1 MEALFEIHFGA
12 FRLDPANS
20 CIWQGTTKHTMAPK
34 DFTLLYALASRS
46 GNLVTKTELKNMV
59 WPKTAVS
66 DNVIKTCIRRIRQIL
81 HDDYKLPQYIET
93 IHRRG
98 YRFICP
104 IKTGKSPEILTAC
117 QSFLPDLVVGREKE
131 LHLLE
136 KIFESVRSGARKT
149 VFVSG
154 EAGIGKTTLVNT
166 FCRKAENR
174 CTMLLIKGQCVENFG
189 SGEPYRP
196 ILEALSD
203 LCRTNDSA
211 LVLSKMKR
219 CAPRWL
225 LQMPW
230 LLSDDEIAE
239 LQKLLIGTTYDQMLR
254 ELVEVLETVSNEIPL
269 IIVVEDLHWSDG
281 ATLDALNAIAR
292 RQKPAQLLVVCTF
305 RPEELTAKSHPLQEL
320 KNDLDLHGY
329 SVDFPL
335 SLLST
340 GDLAKLLARLYPD
353 RTVPDRFIEWIYR
366 NSEGN
371 PLYVNAL
378 LNQAEI
384 LGWLK
389 INKAAADEL
398 AAYET
403 ATSVLPGTLHHLIEK
418 NLNRISKSEKIVV
431 ETASV
436 VGRTF
441 PVKLLADSAADQESV
456 DAVCYRL
463 SKRNQLLCSAGIM
476 DWPDGTQ
483 TPCYSFIHSLH
494 QQVTY
499 NTIPPLRA
507 RRLHLEIGYRI
518 EKAYQRDIGRN
529 AANLATHFEQGRNYQ
544 KAVIYRQRAGEIA
557 FERHAYQEV
566 IDHINGGLGLLPK
579 TSDKF
584 DRGNIELSLQIM
596 LGYTLVATQ
605 GYASPQVES
614 TFSRAHE
621 LCSESRP
628 IQKLMPVLFGLWL
641 YYIAKPQFDEA
652 WEVGNYYH
660 RIASQAQNGAYNT
673 WAYAI
678 YCVNNWYQ
686 GRFTESAAY
695 AEKSVAS
702 YDPIRHQ
709 PFVQQHGMD
718 AGLVSWGHKAMT
730 LCLIGYPDRAYE
742 EGHKSLTISKKN
754 SGPFMI
760 ATILTYNCA
769 VHYFRRD
776 VLILKRA
783 VEELISL
790 TNEHSIMYYHAIAEI
805 LRVWGL
811 AVEGAAKDSLAR
823 ISPIIEA
830 YRATGA
836 NLMVNYFL
844 YLLADIYR
852 LDNQPELG
860 LQVIDEALSITKT
873 TDVRWIEGDLHRLKG
888 DLYLMKSER
897 SSKARAACLKKA
909 EACFKEALE
918 VSRRQKAILFE
929 LRAASGLSRVM
940 DNQNNRDDALN
951 LLKEVYGRFKEGFD
965 LPDLKDTKLLI
976 EALGRPP
983 KSPVYIKNQFMDA
996 LKKG

>member
-1 MEALFEIHFGA
+1 MEALFEIHFGS

-20 CIWQGTTKHTMAPK
+20 CIWQGTIQHPLAPK
-34 DFTLLYALASRS
+34 DFALLYALASRS
-46 GNLVTKTELKNMV
+46 GNLVTKKELINIV

-81 HDDYKLPQYIET
+81 QDDYQSPQYIET

-104 IKTGKSPEILTAC
+104 IKTGQSPEILTIC
-117 QSFLPDLVVGREKE
+117 QSFFPDLVVGREKE
-131 LHLLE
+131 LSLLD
-136 KIFESVRSGARKT
+136 KIFKSVRSGARKT

-166 FCRKAENR
+166 FCQKAEKR

-196 ILEALSD
+196 ILEALGD
-203 LCRTNDSA
+203 LCRTNNSA

-225 LQMPW
+225 LLMPW
-230 LLSDDEIAE
+230 LLSEDEIAE
-239 LQKLLIGTTYDQMLR
+239 LQKLLIGTTSDQMLR
-254 ELVEVLETVSNEIPL
+254 ELVEVLETISNEIPL
-269 IIVVEDLHWSDG
+269 ILVVEDLHWSDG

-292 RQKPAQLLVVCTF
+292 GQAPAQLLVVCTF
-305 RPEELTAKSHPLQEL
+305 RPEELTAKAHPLREI
-320 KNDLDLHGY
+320 KNDLDIHGY
-329 SVDFPL
+329 SVNLAL

-340 GDLAKLLARLYPD
+340 GDLAKLLTRLYPD
-353 RTVPDRFIEWIYR
+353 RTVPDKLIEWIYR

-384 LGWLK
+384 LQWLQ

-398 AAYET
+398 IEYET
-403 ATSVLPGTLHHLIEK
+403 STSLLPGTLHHLIEK
-418 NLNRISKSEKIVV
+418 NLTRILPSERVVV

-441 PVKLLADSAADQESV
+441 PVKLLADAADDQERM

-463 SKRNQLLCSAGIM
+463 TRRNQLLCSAGIM

-483 TPCYSFIHSLH
+483 TPCYSFIHALH

-499 NTIPPLRA
+499 DTIPPLRA

-518 EKAYQRDIGRN
+518 EEAYQRDIGRI
-529 AANLATHFEQGRNYQ
+529 AANLATHFERGRNYQ

-557 FERHAYQEV
+557 FERHAYREV

-584 DRGNIELSLQIM
+584 DRRDIELSLQIL
-596 LGYTLVATQ
+596 LGYALAATQ
-605 GYASPQVES
+605 GYASPEVES

-621 LCSESRP
+621 LCSGPSP
-628 IQKLMPVLFGLWL
+628 MQKLMPVLFGLWL
-641 YYIAKPQFDEA
+641 YYLVKSQFDKA

-660 RIASQAQNGAYNT
+660 RIASQAQSGAYSP

-678 YCVNNWYQ
+678 LCSTNWYQ
-686 GRFTESAAY
+686 GGFAASAAY
-695 AEKSVAS
+695 AEKSIAC

-718 AGLVSWGHKAMT
+718 AGLFSWGHKAMT
-730 LCLIGYPDRAYE
+730 LCLMGYPDQASE
-742 EGHKSLTISKKN
+742 ESHKSLTISKKN

-776 VLILKRA
+776 VLMLKRT

-790 TNEHSIMYYHAIAEI
+790 TNEHGIVYYHAIAEI

-823 ISPIIEA
+823 IPPIIDA

-852 LDNQPELG
+852 LDNQPEQG
-860 LQVIDEALSITKT
+860 LKVIDEALSITKT
-873 TDVRWIEGDLHRLKG
+873 TDARWIEGDLHRLKG

-897 SSKARAACLKKA
+897 SSKARAACMKKA
-909 EACFKEALE
+909 DACFKEALE
-918 VSRRQKAILFE
+918 VTRRQKAILFE
-929 LRAASGLSRVM
+929 LRAASGLSKVM
-940 DNQNNRDDALN
+940 DYHNNRDDALN
-951 LLKEVYGRFKEGFD
+951 LLKQVYGRFKEGFD
-965 LPDLKDTKLLI
+965 LPDLKDTKLMI
-976 EALGRPP
+976 EALSRQSL
-983 KSPVYIKNQFMDA
+983 SPMSH
-996 LKKG
+996 LR

>member
-1 MEALFEIHFGA
+1 MEDLFEIHFGS

-20 CIWQGTTKHTMAPK
+20 CIWQGTIQHTLAPK
-34 DFTLLYALASRS
+34 DFALLYALASRS
-46 GNLVTKTELKNMV
+46 GDLVTKKELINSV

-81 HDDYKLPQYIET
+81 HDDYKSPQYIET

-104 IKTGKSPEILTAC
+104 VKTGESSEIHTAC
-117 QSFLPDLVVGREKE
+117 QPFLPDLVVGRAKE
-131 LHLLE
+131 LNLLD
-136 KIFESVRSGARKT
+136 KIFKSVRSGARKT
-149 VFVSG
+149 VFVAG

-166 FCRKAENR
+166 FCQKAEKS

-189 SGEPYRP
+189 PGEPYRP
-196 ILEALSD
+196 ILEALGD
-203 LCRTNDSA
+203 LCRTNNCA
-211 LVLSKMKR
+211 LVLSKLKR

-230 LLSDDEIAE
+230 LLSKDEIAE
-239 LQKLLIGTTYDQMLR
+239 LQKLLIGTTSDQMLR
-254 ELVEVLETVSNEIPL
+254 ELVEVLEAISKEIPL

-281 ATLDALNAIAR
+281 ASLDALNAIAR
-292 RQKPAQLLVVCTF
+292 GQNPAQLLVVCTF
-305 RPEELTAKSHPLQEL
+305 RPEELMTKAHPLREIKNEL
-320 KNDLDLHGY
+320 DIHGY
-329 SVDFPL
+329 CVNLPL
-335 SLLST
+335 PLLSR
-340 GDLAKLLARLYPD
+340 GDLAKLLTRLYPD
-353 RTVPDRFIEWIYR
+353 RAVPDKFIEWIYR

-384 LGWLK
+384 MQWLER
-389 INKAAADEL
+389 NKATADEL
-398 AAYET
+398 SEYET
-403 ATSVLPGTLHHLIEK
+403 STSLLPGTLHHLIEK
-418 NLNRISKSEKIVV
+418 NLTRLLPDERVV
-431 ETASV
+431 LETASV

-441 PVKLLADSAADQESV
+441 PVKLLADSADDQERM

-463 SKRNQLLCSAGIM
+463 AGRNQLLCSAGIM

-483 TPCYSFIHSLH
+483 TPCYSFIHALH

-499 NTIPPLRA
+499 DTIPPLRA

-518 EKAYQRDIGRN
+518 ENAYQRDIGRI
-529 AANLATHFEQGRNYQ
+529 AANLATHFERGRNYQ

-584 DRGNIELSLQIM
+584 ERGDIELSLQIM
-596 LGYTLVATQ
+596 LGYTLAATQ
-605 GYASPQVES
+605 GYASPEVES
-614 TFSRAHE
+614 TFSRAQE
-621 LCSESRP
+621 LCSGSKP
-628 IQKLMPVLFGLWL
+628 MQKLMPVLFGLFM
-641 YYIAKPQFDEA
+641 YYFVKSQFDEA
-652 WEVGNYYH
+652 SEIGYNYI
-660 RIASQAQNGAYNT
+660 RIASQPQYGDYLP

-678 YCVNNWYQ
+678 QCLTGWYQ
-686 GRFTESAAY
+686 GEFAASAENAD
-695 AEKSVAS
+695 KSVAC

-709 PFVQQHGMD
+709 PLVQLHGMD
-718 AGLVSWGHKAMT
+718 AGLTSWGHKAMA
-730 LCLIGYPDRAYE
+730 LCLMGYPDQACE
-742 EGHKSLTISKKN
+742 VAKKSLTASKKY

-760 ATILTYNCA
+760 ATILTYYCA

-776 VLILKRA
+776 VLMLKCA

-790 TNEHSIMYYHAIAEI
+790 TNEHGIIYYNAIAEI

-823 ISPIIEA
+823 ILPIIDT

-852 LDNQPELG
+852 FDNQPEQG
-860 LQVIDEALSITKT
+860 LRVIDEALSFTKT
-873 TDVRWIEGDLHRLKG
+873 TDARWIEGDIHRLKG
-888 DLYLMKSER
+888 DLYLMKSKR
-897 SSKARAACLKKA
+897 SSRARAACMKKA

-918 VSRRQKAILFE
+918 FTRKQKAAWFE

-940 DNQNNRDDALN
+940 DYHNNRDDALN
-951 LLKEVYGRFKEGFD
+951 LLEQVYGRFEEGFD

-976 EALGRPP
+976 EEL
-983 KSPVYIKNQFMDA
+983 SP
-996 LKKG
+996 

>member
-1 MEALFEIHFGA
+1 MEDLFEIHFGS

-20 CIWQGTTKHTMAPK
+20 CIWQGTKKHAMAPK
-34 DFTLLYALASRS
+34 DFALLYALASRS

-66 DNVIKTCIRRIRQIL
+66 DNVIKTCIRRIRKIL
-81 HDDYKLPQYIET
+81 HDDYKSPQYIDT

-104 IKTGKSPEILTAC
+104 IKTEKSPGISTAC
-117 QSFLPDLVVGREKE
+117 QFFLPNLVVGREKE
-131 LHLLE
+131 LSLLE
-136 KIFESVRSGARKT
+136 KIFESVRAGTRKT

-166 FCRKAENR
+166 FCQEAETR

-203 LCRTNDSA
+203 LCRTNDCA
-211 LVLSKMKR
+211 FVLSKMKR

-230 LLSDDEIAE
+230 LLSEDEIVE
-239 LQKLLIGTTYDQMLR
+239 LQKLLIGTTSDQMLR
-254 ELVEVLETVSNEIPL
+254 ELVEVLETISNEIPL
-269 IIVVEDLHWSDG
+269 ILVVEDLHWSDG
-281 ATLDALNAIAR
+281 ATLDALSAIAR
-292 RQKPAQLLVVCTF
+292 RQEPAQLLVICTF
-305 RPEELTAKSHPLQEL
+305 RPEELMAQSHPLHEF
-320 KNDLDLHGY
+320 KNVLDLHGY
-329 SVDFPL
+329 SMVLPL

-389 INKAAADEL
+389 ISKAAADEL
-398 AAYET
+398 TEYET
-403 ATSVLPGTLHHLIEK
+403 STSVLPSTLHHLIEK
-418 NLNRISKSEKIVV
+418 SLNRISTSERIVV

-441 PVKLLADSAADQESV
+441 PVKLLAESADDQERV

-463 SKRNQLLCSAGIM
+463 SKRNQLLCSTGIM
-476 DWPDGTQ
+476 NWPDGTQ

-499 NTIPPLRA
+499 STIPPLRA

-518 EKAYQRDIGRN
+518 EKAYQGDIGRI
-529 AANLATHFEQGRNYQ
+529 AANLATHFERGRNYQ
-544 KAVIYRQRAGEIA
+544 KAVIYRHKAGEIA
-557 FERHAYQEV
+557 FGRHAYQEV

-596 LGYTLVATQ
+596 LGYTLVAAQ
-605 GYASPQVES
+605 GYASPKVES
-614 TFSRAHE
+614 TFSRARE
-621 LCSESRP
+621 LCSETRP
-628 IQKLMPVLFGLWL
+628 MQKLMPVLFGLWL
-641 YYIAKPQFDEA
+641 YYIARPQFDEA

-660 RIASQAQNGAYNT
+660 RIASQAHDGAYNV

-678 YCVNNWYQ
+678 LCVNNWYQ
-686 GRFTESAAY
+686 GEFAASAAY
-695 AEKSVAS
+695 AEKSVTC

-718 AGLVSWGHKAMT
+718 AGLVSWGHMAMT
-730 LCLIGYPDRAYE
+730 LCIMGYPDRAYK

-776 VLILKRA
+776 VFMLKCA
-783 VEELISL
+783 VEELITL
-790 TNEHSIMYYHAIAEI
+790 TNEHSIIYYQAIAEI

-811 AVEGAAKDSLAR
+811 AMEGAAKDSLAR
-823 ISPIIEA
+823 IPQIIDA

-852 LDNQPELG
+852 LDNQPEQG
-860 LQVIDEALSITKT
+860 LRVIDEALSITKT

-897 SSKARAACLKKA
+897 SSKARAACMKKA
-909 EACFKEALE
+909 EACYKEALE
-918 VSRRQKAILFE
+918 VTRRQKAILFE

-940 DNQNNRDDALN
+940 DNQNNRGDALN
-951 LLKEVYGRFKEGFD
+951 LLKEVYGRFREGFD

-976 EALGRPP
+976 EELSRRSL
-983 KSPVYIKNQFMDA
+983 SPISHRR
-996 LKKG
+996 